1 MQIVCWKLLFW
12 YAIPCVRQR
21 SQCRHPHEGWMRVVV
36 QWSKSMQVS
45 NWFARW
51 IHLIQSLNV
60 ASCGRNCFWLDWE
73 WVFGCVLSARSTA
86 AAGASRRQPTDNL
99 ESTTSQTTLHC
110 TVWQTNTIIMTTQ
123 TMPGAVKLKEPP
135 TYDGTM
141 DYETI
146 EAWLFAVENYFVLV
160 RLTDEI

>member
-1 MQIVCWKLLFW
+1 MFW

-51 IHLIQSLNV
+51 IYLIQSLNM
-60 ASCGRNCFWLDWE
+60 SH
-73 WVFGCVLSARSTA
+73 
-86 AAGASRRQPTDNL
+86 PTDKIVSGWIESGFLVAFYPLKVQLQLVRRDDNQPKSL
-99 ESTTSQTTLHC
+99 KSTTCQTALHC

-135 TYDGTM
+135 TYDRTM

-146 EAWLFAVENYFVLV
+146 EAWLFAVENYFTLV
-160 RLTDEI
+160 GLTDEI